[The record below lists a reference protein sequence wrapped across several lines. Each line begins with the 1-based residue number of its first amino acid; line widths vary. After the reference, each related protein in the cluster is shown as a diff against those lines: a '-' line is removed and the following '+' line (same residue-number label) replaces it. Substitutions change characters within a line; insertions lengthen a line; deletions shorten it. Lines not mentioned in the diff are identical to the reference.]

1 MTDSVNPCGFCK
13 TKNSKIQY
21 PVSDIFGHNFN
32 INKCNNCNAF
42 FLSPFPTLQQLE
54 MAYDSSYY
62 GSNEKKFSFPIIE
75 NVLDY
80 FRSGRAR
87 KLAKYLKENDN
98 VLDIGCGNGRFLM
111 YLKKLGNYNLFGT
124 ELPGNSAERTSKI
137 KEINLKIG
145 MLEYADF
152 KPTTFSA
159 ITLFHVFEHLTEPK
173 AILEIISIII
183 KPNGILI
190 MSFPNIDSIQSK
202 WFKGKWLHLDP
213 PRHLFFFASNDFEK
227 LLNSY
232 GFDLINKKFMSFEQ
246 NPYGMVQSILN
257 KIIKKR
263 EVLFERLKGNKQYA
277 QEYSSVNILLQKLFF
292 IATMP
297 IFMIT
302 DIFVSIARRG
312 ATVEFT
318 FKKKG

>member
-13 TKNSKIQY
+13 TTNSKIMY

-32 INKCNNCNAF
+32 INKCNNCYAF
-42 FLSPFPTLQQLE
+42 FLSPTPTFEQLD
-54 MAYDSSYY
+54 MAYDSTYY
-62 GSNEKKFSFPIIE
+62 GSNEKKFSFPVIE
-75 NVLDY
+75 QVLDY

-87 KLAKYLKENDN
+87 KLAKYLKENDA

-111 YLKKLGNYNLFGT
+111 YLNKIGNYKLFGT

-145 MLEYADF
+145 MLEHSDF
-152 KPTTFSA
+152 EPETFSA

-173 AILEIISIII
+173 TILEIISKII
-183 KPNGILI
+183 KPKGILI
-190 MSFPNIDSIQSK
+190 MSFPNIDSLQAK

-213 PRHLFFFASNDFEK
+213 PRHLFFFAPNDFEK
-227 LLNSY
+227 LLNCY
-232 GFDLINKKFMSFEQ
+232 GFELVGKQFMSFEQ

-257 KIIKKR
+257 KIVTRR
-263 EVLFERLKGNKQYA
+263 EVLFERLKGNNHYA
-277 QEYSSVNILLQKLFF
+277 KEYSKLNILLQKLFF

-297 IFMIT
+297 VFMIT
-302 DIFVSIARRG
+302 DIFVSFAGKG
-312 ATVEFT
+312 ATVEFV
-318 FKKKG
+318 FRKRK